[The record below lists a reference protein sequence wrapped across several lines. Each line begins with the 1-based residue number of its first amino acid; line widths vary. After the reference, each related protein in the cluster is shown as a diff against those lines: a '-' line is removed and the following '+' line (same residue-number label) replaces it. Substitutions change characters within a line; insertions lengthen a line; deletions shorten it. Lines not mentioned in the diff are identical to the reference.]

1 MKKRRKKM
9 FGTEQKGIAAITAV
23 IIVAASIGAG
33 VATPVIVDAADVDP
47 DSPFYGLERLGEQ
60 IRMVGGEDQM
70 KERWGEYVSLVN
82 RGKGLAYRSILET
95 FVEKMHDVVPGDV
108 ETKQEIVQWM
118 QEQMPRVGMV
128 QLRLC
133 KEICQQLK
141 QDLDNTP
148 EAEWIENCIRECEN
162 FEENWDTHELRTQIQ
177 ARLRLIRERI
187 KNVMNIY
194 RAQIHK
200 PMDVDVYFDI
210 DNVLVDVDVT
220 ANVEIDINAE
230 NLPDLS
236 EAFENKLKE
245 FNTLLAEVQIM
256 LEGAPENAHGK
267 HAVERLVE
275 VAINLKDKAVAAYG
289 EGKTRRAL
297 ALIHAAKVHLGN
309 AEMIL
314 EHADEWEPELA
325 TQWNTWRNQWENMKQ
340 EWTGEGI
347 WENII
352 ENYHRYAETVRK
364 RWEEEKRKGPP
375 W

>member
-1 MKKRRKKM
+1 M
-9 FGTEQKGIAAITAV
+9 FGPEQKGVAAIAAV
-23 IIVAASIGAG
+23 VIVAASIGAG
-33 VATPVIVDAADVDP
+33 VATPVVVDAADVDP

-70 KERWGEYVSLVN
+70 KERWGEYVRLVN
-82 RGKGLAYRSILET
+82 RGKGLAHKSILEE
-95 FVEKMHDVVPGDV
+95 FAEKMRDVAPGDV

-118 QEQMPRVGMV
+118 QEQMPEIGMV

-133 KEICQQLK
+133 KELCQQLR
-141 QDLDNTP
+141 QELENTP

-162 FEENWDTHELRTQIQ
+162 LEQNWATLELREEIR
-177 ARLRLIRERI
+177 ARLRLIRERTE
-187 KNVMNIY
+187 NITNRY

-200 PMDVDVYFDI
+200 PMDVDWYFDI

-220 ANVEIDINAE
+220 VNVEIDISVE

-236 EAFENKLKE
+236 EAFENKLEE

-267 HAVERLVE
+267 HAAERLVE
-275 VAINLKDKAVAAYG
+275 VAIDLKDRAVTAYE

-297 ALIHAAKVHLGN
+297 ALVYAAKVHLGN
-309 AEMIL
+309 AERIL
-314 EHADEWEPELA
+314 EHADEWEPEFA
-325 TQWNTWRNQWENMKQ
+325 PQWYTWRERWENMKQ
-340 EWTGEGI
+340 EWIGENI

-352 ENYHRYAETVRK
+352 ENYNRYAETVRE
-364 RWEEEKRKGPP
+364 RWEEEERRGHA
-375 W
+375 

>member
-1 MKKRRKKM
+1 M
-9 FGTEQKGIAAITAV
+9 FGPDQKGVAAITAV

-82 RGKGLAYRSILET
+82 RGKGLAHKSILEE

-162 FEENWDTHELRTQIQ
+162 FEENWDKHELRAQIQ

-236 EAFENKLKE
+236 EAFENKLEE

-267 HAVERLVE
+267 HAAERLVE
-275 VAINLKDKAVAAYG
+275 VAINLKDKAVAG
-289 EGKTRRAL
+289 FEEGKTRRAL

-314 EHADEWEPELA
+314 ENADEWEPEFS

-352 ENYHRYAETVRK
+352 ENYNRYAETVRK
-364 RWEEEKRKGPP
+364 RWEEEKHKGPA